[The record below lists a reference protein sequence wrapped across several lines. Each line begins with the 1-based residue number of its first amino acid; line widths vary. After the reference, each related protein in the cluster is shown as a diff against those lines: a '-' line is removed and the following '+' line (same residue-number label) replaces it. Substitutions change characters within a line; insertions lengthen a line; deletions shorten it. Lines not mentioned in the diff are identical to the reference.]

1 LNSFNPARTATLR
14 IAAFAIDSRWRN
26 PTATK
31 VRNSRIAASRSISCH
46 FSSVNLSAIPA
57 AGQYEFEP
65 QSHLPIFYKG
75 PSAQARQ
82 ANESMTITKR
92 RGTNPRQVEG

>member
-1 LNSFNPARTATLR
+1 LR
-14 IAAFAIDSRWRN
+14 AM
-26 PTATK
+26 TK
-31 VRNSRIAASRSISCH
+31 SHLIRERPVMISSTIPSAK

-75 PSAQARQ
+75 PPAQARQ